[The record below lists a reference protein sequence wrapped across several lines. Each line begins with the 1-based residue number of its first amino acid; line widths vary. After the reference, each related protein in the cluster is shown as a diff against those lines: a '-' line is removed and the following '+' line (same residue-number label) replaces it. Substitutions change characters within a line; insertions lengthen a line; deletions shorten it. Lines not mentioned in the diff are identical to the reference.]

1 MNRKR
6 NFTLLEL
13 MIVIAIIAIL
23 ISLLLPSLQQARE
36 KGRQAVCMSN
46 SRQMYVGWMLYAQ
59 NNNQWIRP
67 PKWSGKP
74 DGRAGNWTVEL
85 AHIKDG
91 YLGQYLDPS
100 NSDKGIF
107 PDFYNCPSG
116 ENSNT
121 MVGKMTENVY
131 TIRIGASHMA
141 TWTAATHLAKMEA
154 DRYMLMEKADYGGL
168 GYHSENYIRT
178 TTSKLKNNFENALVD
193 GFVAFRHGGKKKSQS
208 SVFFHGGGRQVRQ
221 QTLVDAYSNRADVNR
236 NWFYT
241 EFLNK
246 F

>member
-1 MNRKR
+1 MNREKT
-6 NFTLLEL
+6 FTLLEL
-13 MIVIAIIAIL
+13 MVVIALMAIL
-23 ISLLLPSLQQARE
+23 LTLLLPSLQQARE

-59 NNNQWIRP
+59 NNSQWVRP

-74 DGRAGNWTVEL
+74 AGRAGNWTVEL

-116 ENSNT
+116 LESNKY
-121 MVGKMTENVY
+121 VGKMTENVY
-131 TIRIGASHMA
+131 TIRTRASHMA
-141 TWTAATHLAKMEA
+141 TWTGATHLAKMEA

-168 GYHSENYIRT
+168 GYHSENYIRS
-178 TTSKLKNNFENALVD
+178 TTSNLKNSYEDELVD
-193 GFVAFRHGGKKKSQS
+193 GFVAFRHGGKKKTQS
-208 SVFFHGGGRQVRQ
+208 SVFFQGGVRQIRQ
-221 QTLVDAYSNRADVNR
+221 QTLINAYSNRADVNK
-236 NWFYT
+236 NWFYMD
-241 EFLNK
+241 FLENY
-246 F
+246 